1 MTVLTTPTE
10 LCFLSLRALTT
21 LIRAREVSARE
32 VMTAQLEQIRRWNP
46 KLTAI
51 VAKLD
56 DESCLRLADAADA
69 HLARG
74 GEPGRLHGVPW
85 AFKDLEPA
93 IGFPWSRGSTIFRD
107 EMPASDSVL
116 VERLR
121 QAGVVPI
128 GKTNTPEFGMGAQS
142 YNGVYGTTR
151 NPYDLTK
158 TAGGSSGGGAA
169 AVACGMLTAADGSD
183 LGGSLRNPASFN
195 NIVGLR
201 PSVGLVPL
209 TPTVLPFYGLLVKGP
224 MARSVSDVAYLLD
237 VMVGAD
243 HRDPASLDSSQD
255 RFTGSL
261 HRHFRGTRI
270 AWCPDLGR
278 LPLDRRV
285 RDVIAS
291 QRHVFESLG
300 CITEEI
306 APDLSAA
313 EEVFLT
319 LRAFRSWIMMG
330 PLLEK
335 HRAKMKPE
343 AVEEIEAGGK
353 LSSAQI
359 ASALLRQGEIMESM
373 RTFYD
378 NYEFIVCAATQAPPF
393 DAACHW
399 PAEVGGQTMEHY
411 VAWMRSLYWISA
423 TSHPAA
429 VVPAGFTVDGLP
441 VGIQIVGGYRDDWGT
456 LQLAHAFEQATQF
469 AQRRPAG
476 LI

>member
-1 MTVLTTPTE
+1 MTVPIGPEE

-21 LIRAREVSARE
+21 LIRAREISARE

-46 KLTAI
+46 RLTAI

-56 DESCLRLADAADA
+56 DERCLQLADAADD

-74 GEPGRLHGVPW
+74 VAPGRLHGVPW

-93 IGFPWSRGSTIFRD
+93 IGFPWSRGSTIFRH
-107 EMPASDSVL
+107 EMPTFDSVL

-121 QAGVVPI
+121 RAGVVPI

-142 YNGVYGTTR
+142 YNCVYGTTR

-169 AVACGMLTAADGSD
+169 AVASGMLTAADGSD

-209 TPTVLPFYGLLVKGP
+209 APTVLPFYGLLVKGP

-237 VMVGAD
+237 VMVGPD
-243 HRDPASLDSSQD
+243 PRDPATLRSSQD

-261 HRHFRGTRI
+261 YRDFRGTRI
-270 AWCPDLGR
+270 AWCPDLGG

-285 RDVIAS
+285 RDVITS
-291 QRHVFESLG
+291 QRHVFESIG
-300 CITEEI
+300 CITEET

-313 EEVFLT
+313 EEAFLT

-330 PLLEK
+330 PLLKE
-335 HRAKMKPE
+335 HRGKMKPE
-343 AVEEIEAGGK
+343 AVEEIEAGSK

-359 ASALLRQGEIMESM
+359 ASALLRQGEIVESM
-373 RTFYD
+373 RTFYE
-378 NYEFIVCAATQAPPF
+378 NYEFIVCAATQAPAF

-399 PAEVGGQTMEHY
+399 PAEVDGQTMEHY
-411 VAWMRSLYWISA
+411 VAWMRSLYWITA

-429 VVPAGFTVDGLP
+429 VVPAGFTLDGLP

-456 LQLAHAFEQATQF
+456 LELAHAFEQATQF
-469 AQRRPAG
+469 GQRRPA
-476 LI
+476 